1 MRLDR
6 RGFLTQSM
14 LVAAAA
20 ALAACGAGGFESI
33 TAPASI
39 NSTVNLSSY
48 PALATVGGIA
58 LTSIN
63 GAALALVRTGA
74 TSFVALS
81 RACPHEGTT
90 LGTNSS
96 GGFTCPRHGA
106 RFNDSGTWI
115 GGQRTTGMHSYPVTY
130 DATAGTLAI
139 G

>member
-14 LVAAAA
+14 LVAASA

-33 TAPASI
+33 NAPASI
-39 NSTVNLSSY
+39 NSTVNLLSY
-48 PALATVGGIA
+48 PALATLGGIA

-63 GAALALVRTGA
+63 GAALALVRTGE

-81 RACPHEGTT
+81 RACPHEGTIF
-90 LGTNSS
+90 GTKSS

-106 RFNDSGTWI
+106 RFNASGTWI
-115 GGQRTTGMHSYPVTY
+115 GGQRTTGM
-130 DATAGTLAI
+130 
-139 G
+139 